1 MFKKAQYDETAES
14 CIEILSGT
22 HPTHSYTGT
31 GTNNSDKSLLLSLA
45 KQTYKGTPYTDRQ
58 FDLVKQ
64 KINLYRQ
71 ILIDVGV
78 DVDRAKDNLRFPL
91 RSIDRSRWIGIRNV
105 EDTDY
110 IAVRFSFN
118 KKLISFIDQLRSK
131 EHTKLYDEKEK
142 IHYFPFNE
150 SNVYKIISMLKEKN
164 FNIESDLE
172 KIYEKVQMM
181 QNNKKDYIPG
191 IYGFKLKNL
200 NDKAVEYIV
209 SDVGKEPNADNL
221 ALYKDR
227 DALYGIEHFDE
238 EDLNESVKNL
248 TTLSQKI
255 VRRKCPNV
263 LIDSGVFT
271 VNNIVETVLELN
283 RFPVLVCLQPQT
295 DFDDLSHIYKCF
307 KNIFSN
313 DDFCVLYRKDNN
325 TAENKYFNQFI
336 KLNGL
341 NNSLANNSKIVYT
354 TQDKVTK
361 TLIKSNWKPK
371 SALVFGCSRTNKM
384 ETYLNELDLV
394 MYYDT
399 DISPFLRNI
408 EKI

>member
-164 FNIESDLE
+164 FNG
-172 KIYEKVQMM
+172 M
-181 QNNKKDYIPG
+181 
-191 IYGFKLKNL
+191 
-200 NDKAVEYIV
+200 
-209 SDVGKEPNADNL
+209 
-221 ALYKDR
+221 R
-227 DALYGIEHFDE
+227 
-238 EDLNESVKNL
+238 
-248 TTLSQKI
+248 
-255 VRRKCPNV
+255 
-263 LIDSGVFT
+263 
-271 VNNIVETVLELN
+271 
-283 RFPVLVCLQPQT
+283 
-295 DFDDLSHIYKCF
+295 
-307 KNIFSN
+307 
-313 DDFCVLYRKDNN
+313 
-325 TAENKYFNQFI
+325 
-336 KLNGL
+336 
-341 NNSLANNSKIVYT
+341 
-354 TQDKVTK
+354 
-361 TLIKSNWKPK
+361 
-371 SALVFGCSRTNKM
+371 
-384 ETYLNELDLV
+384 
-394 MYYDT
+394 
-399 DISPFLRNI
+399 
-408 EKI
+408 

>member
-22 HPTHSYTGT
+22 HPTHNYTGA

-45 KQTYKGTPYTDRQ
+45 KQTYRGTPYTDRQ
-58 FDLVKQ
+58 FELVKQ
-64 KINLYRQ
+64 KINFYRQ

-78 DVDRAKDNLRFPL
+78 DVDKAIGNLRFPL
-91 RSIDRSRWIGIRNV
+91 RSIDRSRWIGIRKIDDIN
-105 EDTDY
+105 Y
-110 IAVRFSFN
+110 IGVRFSFN
-118 KKLISFIDQLRSK
+118 KKLINFIDELRSK
-131 EHTKLYDEKEK
+131 EYTKLYDDKEK
-142 IHYFPFNE
+142 IHYFPLNE
-150 SNVYKIISMLKEKN
+150 SNVYKIISMLKEKS
-164 FNIESDLE
+164 FSIEDDLE
-172 KIYEKVQMM
+172 KIYEKVQIM

-200 NDKAVEYIV
+200 NNKAVEYIV
-209 SDVGKEPNADNL
+209 SDIGNEPNSNNL

-238 EDLNESVKNL
+238 EDLNESVRNL

-255 VRRKCPNV
+255 VRRKHPNV
-263 LIDSGVFT
+263 LIDSNEFT
-271 VNNIVETVLELN
+271 VNHIVESVLELN
-283 RFPVLVCLQPQT
+283 RYPVLVCLRADT
-295 DFDDLSHIYKCF
+295 DFDDMSHIYNSF

-313 DDFCVLYRKDNN
+313 DDFCVLYRKDND

-336 KLNGL
+336 KLNSL

-354 TQDKVTK
+354 TQNKVTK
-361 TLIKSNWKPK
+361 TLLKSNWKPK

-399 DISPFLRNI
+399 DVSPFLRNI

>member
-263 LIDSGVFT
+263 LIDSDVFT

-361 TLIKSNWKPK
+361 TLLKNNWKPK

-399 DISPFLRNI
+399 DVSPFLRNI

>member
-1 MFKKAQYDETAES
+1 M
-14 CIEILSGT
+14 I
-22 HPTHSYTGT
+22 
-31 GTNNSDKSLLLSLA
+31 
-45 KQTYKGTPYTDRQ
+45 
-58 FDLVKQ
+58 
-64 KINLYRQ
+64 
-71 ILIDVGV
+71 
-78 DVDRAKDNLRFPL
+78 
-91 RSIDRSRWIGIRNV
+91 
-105 EDTDY
+105 
-110 IAVRFSFN
+110 
-118 KKLISFIDQLRSK
+118 KKLKIILFGCFFLVIFFKFNQFFDYHISK
-131 EHTKLYDEKEK
+131 EDILKDSFEESVAFFNSVPLYQ
-142 IHYFPFNE
+142 
-150 SNVYKIISMLKEKN
+150 KN
-164 FNIESDLE
+164 FNIESDLD
-172 KIYEKVQMM
+172 KIYEKVHMM

-263 LIDSGVFT
+263 LIDSDVFT

-354 TQDKVTK
+354 TQDRVTK
-361 TLIKSNWKPK
+361 TLLKSNWKPK

-399 DISPFLRNI
+399 DVSPFLRNI

>member
-263 LIDSGVFT
+263 LIDSDVFT

-354 TQDKVTK
+354 TQDRVTK
-361 TLIKSNWKPK
+361 TLLKSNWKPK

>member
-1 MFKKAQYDETAES
+1 M
-14 CIEILSGT
+14 
-22 HPTHSYTGT
+22 
-31 GTNNSDKSLLLSLA
+31 
-45 KQTYKGTPYTDRQ
+45 
-58 FDLVKQ
+58 
-64 KINLYRQ
+64 
-71 ILIDVGV
+71 
-78 DVDRAKDNLRFPL
+78 
-91 RSIDRSRWIGIRNV
+91 
-105 EDTDY
+105 
-110 IAVRFSFN
+110 
-118 KKLISFIDQLRSK
+118 
-131 EHTKLYDEKEK
+131 
-142 IHYFPFNE
+142 
-150 SNVYKIISMLKEKN
+150 
-164 FNIESDLE
+164 
-172 KIYEKVQMM
+172 
-181 QNNKKDYIPG
+181 
-191 IYGFKLKNL
+191 
-200 NDKAVEYIV
+200 
-209 SDVGKEPNADNL
+209 GKEPNADNL

-263 LIDSGVFT
+263 LIDSDVFT

-361 TLIKSNWKPK
+361 TLLKNNWKPK

>member
-58 FDLVKQ
+58 FELVKQ

-164 FNIESDLE
+164 FNIESDLD
-172 KIYEKVQMM
+172 KIYEKVHMM

-263 LIDSGVFT
+263 LIDSDVFT

-354 TQDKVTK
+354 TQDRVTK
-361 TLIKSNWKPK
+361 TLLKSNWKPK

-399 DISPFLRNI
+399 DVSPFLRNI

>member
-31 GTNNSDKSLLLSLA
+31 GTNNNDKSLLLSLA

-150 SNVYKIISMLKEKN
+150 SNVYKIITMLKEKN
-164 FNIESDLE
+164 FNIESDLD
-172 KIYEKVQMM
+172 KIYEKVHMM

-263 LIDSGVFT
+263 LIDSDVFT

-354 TQDKVTK
+354 TQDRVTK
-361 TLIKSNWKPK
+361 TLLKSNWKPK

-399 DISPFLRNI
+399 DVSPFLRNI

>member
-172 KIYEKVQMM
+172 KIYEKVQIM

-263 LIDSGVFT
+263 LIDSDVFT

-361 TLIKSNWKPK
+361 TLLKNNWKPK

>member
-31 GTNNSDKSLLLSLA
+31 GTNNNDKSLLLSLA

-58 FDLVKQ
+58 FELVKQ

-150 SNVYKIISMLKEKN
+150 SNVYKIITMLKEKN
-164 FNIESDLE
+164 FNIESDLD
-172 KIYEKVQMM
+172 KIYEKVHMM

-263 LIDSGVFT
+263 LIDSDVFT

-354 TQDKVTK
+354 TQDRVTK
-361 TLIKSNWKPK
+361 TLLKSNWKPK

-399 DISPFLRNI
+399 DVSPFLRNI

>member
-263 LIDSGVFT
+263 LIDSDVFT

-361 TLIKSNWKPK
+361 TLLKNNWKPK